1 MPDADSERF
10 TRLYRD
16 HYDRVH
22 AYALRRAPSDVARE
36 AVDETFL
43 IAWRKLPDLP
53 PNALPWLLVVAR
65 NAIIGRTESGRR
77 GDVLVQELQRIRS
90 IAVSA
95 DVSEAVVERA
105 VVLEALATLSESD
118 RDALMLTVWDG
129 LSASDA
135 GRVVGCSTTAFAV
148 RLHRARRRLRDALA
162 RIDAADPTGPL
173 PAVEEVR

>member
-1 MPDADSERF
+1 VPDADSERF

-16 HYDRVH
+16 HYDRVL
-22 AYALRRAPSDVARE
+22 AYALRRAPAEVAKE

-43 IAWRKLPDLP
+43 IAWRKLSDLP
-53 PNALPWLLVVAR
+53 NRALPWLLVVAR
-65 NAIIGRTESGRR
+65 NAINHQFRGRQV
-77 GDVLVQELQRIRS
+77 DVLTHELHLLE
-90 IAVSA
+90 AGVN
-95 DVSEAVVERA
+95 VSESVTERT
-105 VVLEALATLSESD
+105 VVLQALASLSATD

-162 RIDAADPTGPL
+162 RIDADDTTGPL
-173 PAVEEVR
+173 PTVQEVR

>member
-1 MPDADSERF
+1 VPDADSERF

-16 HYDRVH
+16 HYDRVL
-22 AYALRRAPSDVARE
+22 AYALRRAPAEVAKE

-43 IAWRKLPDLP
+43 IAWRRLSDLP
-53 PNALPWLLVVAR
+53 HRALPWLLVVAR
-65 NAIIGRTESGRR
+65 NAINHQFCGRQV
-77 GDVLVQELQRIRS
+77 DVLAHELHLLE
-90 IAVSA
+90 AGV
-95 DVSEAVVERA
+95 DVSESVTERT
-105 VVLEALATLSESD
+105 VVLQALASLSDTD

-162 RIDAADPTGPL
+162 RIDADDTTGPL
-173 PAVEEVR
+173 PTVQEVR